1 MNPRRST
8 LNPTSPLWGGRT
20 FERVRAKKSGWGER
34 SEHRRGLFNGA
45 GDLLR
50 FVLSVLVIISTTP
63 DLALAHTKSETQSIW
78 RIVGNTVH
86 VVYTIPE
93 IEIPRLAHPDGT
105 LPSDAEI
112 ANYVRV
118 NVDVLENGAPCER
131 SEDVRPVA
139 ASQGFRRFEFAYRC
153 ADANGM
159 AIHSSAFFAVVPT
172 HVTYAQII
180 TDKGEF
186 VSQLLDGGQQSL
198 TLSTASGESPLQDA
212 SFFAYVGMG
221 IMHIFTGYDHQAFLL
236 GLVLLSRRLRDLIFV
251 VTGFTVGHSI
261 SLSLAV
267 TGILRPHAEFIDSL
281 VGLTIALI
289 AAENIAD
296 TAHRRGTI
304 ALAFGGIMLAF
315 ALLSFAG
322 LKGLPFYLVAGAA
335 IFATNYMM
343 MAGFIRDAAQMRLV
357 VTLIFG
363 TIHGFSFANNLLEMR
378 LPTGRLTELLVGF
391 NSGVEIG
398 QLAVVAALLVGLAV
412 LSRLKLTLPR
422 PITVDVLSG
431 ILVAL
436 GLYWFVSRGYTI
448 A

>member
-1 MNPRRST
+1 M
-8 LNPTSPLWGGRT
+8 
-20 FERVRAKKSGWGER
+20 
-34 SEHRRGLFNGA
+34 
-45 GDLLR
+45 
-50 FVLSVLVIISTTP
+50 VLSALLIFAATP
-63 DLALAHTKSETQSIW
+63 QMALAHTKSETQSIW
-78 RIVGNTVH
+78 RVIGNTVH
-86 VVYTIPE
+86 VAYTIPE
-93 IEIPRLAHPDGT
+93 IELPRLSHPDGT
-105 LPSDAEI
+105 LPSEAEI
-112 ANYVRV
+112 ANYVRTNV
-118 NVDVLENGAPCER
+118 NVLEDGQPCER

-139 ASQGFRRFEFAYRC
+139 ASQGFRRFEFAYKC
-153 ADANGM
+153 ADAERM
-159 AIHSSAFFAVVPT
+159 AIHSSAFFPVVPT
-172 HVTYAQII
+172 HVTYAQIV

-186 VSQLLDGGQQSL
+186 ISQILDAGNE
-198 TLSTASGESPLQDA
+198 TLSLSSASGESPLQNA
-212 SFFAYVGMG
+212 SFFTYVGMG

-251 VTGFTVGHSI
+251 VTGFTIGHSI

-267 TGILRPHAEFIDSL
+267 TGILRPHAEYIDSL

-304 ALAFGGIMLAF
+304 ALAFGGIMLVF

-322 LKGLPFYLVAGAA
+322 LKGLPFYLVVGAA
-335 IFATNYMM
+335 VFASNYMM

-363 TIHGFSFANNLLEMR
+363 TIHGFSFANNLLEMK
-378 LPTGRLTELLVGF
+378 LPTGRLAELLVGF
-391 NSGVEIG
+391 NLGVEIG
-398 QLAVVAALLVGLAV
+398 QLAVVAVLLSGLAI
-412 LSRLKLTLPR
+412 LSRLKWTLPR

-436 GLYWFVSRGYTI
+436 GLYWFVTRGYTI